1 MRISDWSSD
10 VCSSDL
16 SDLAGATL
24 RTTCAAHVRTP
35 SGSAVGRRG
44 TGAGVVLPRRAQ
56 SERRQLRQGTRSR
69 CVPHGALD
77 RRTVSSVRLL
87 ARKRRRRCLAAG
99 VGCARQGSEEKTRS
113 SGRRRTGRRQDRKS
127 VVSGKSVSVRVDTG
141 GRRLIKKKKQ
151 RESK

>member
-1 MRISDWSSD
+1 MESDYLFTEHVLCCYVFFFLMIRRPPRSTRTD
-10 VCSSDL
+10 
-16 SDLAGATL
+16 TL
-24 RTTCAAHVRTP
+24 FPYTTLFR
-35 SGSAVGRRG
+35 S
-44 TGAGVVLPRRAQ
+44 PRRAQ

-113 SGRRRTGRRQDRKS
+113 SGRRRTGRRQGLGRSARK
-127 VVSGKSVSVRVDTG
+127 R
-141 GRRLIKKKKQ
+141 
-151 RESK
+151 